1 MNEQGTELLDSL
13 NRLSLGSLSK
23 SSPSNIQPF
32 QLRST
37 RLIPPTP
44 PLPTNNN
51 TNNNNV
57 DKNKRMSLWN

>member
-13 NRLSLGSLSK
+13 NRLSLSSLSK

-37 RLIPPTP
+37 RLIPPP
-44 PLPTNNN
+44 PLPT
-51 TNNNNV
+51 NNNV
-57 DKNKRMSLWN
+57 DKNKRMSLRI